1 MQSPFTWGPAPLQ
14 ESVSLREATTG
25 APPIRILHC
34 IPTLDIGG
42 AETQLRLL
50 ATRQA
55 RQGLDVAIFGRIA
68 DTDVAALRTQR
79 VSCFPIAAHGNHNPA
94 IPMDLLRVV
103 RQWRPTIIQTWLTQ
117 MDILGGMIA
126 RTFGIPWIVA
136 ERSSPMN
143 YASSAKNRLRQYLG
157 RGAVVVANAPH
168 GLEVWPNH
176 DNSRVIGNGIDFSVL
191 TSRTGNVL
199 REQPPFADHTSLVSV
214 SRLVPEKNVDTLI
227 AAVAIARP
235 VVPDLHLVIVGDG
248 PEKARLENL
257 VRSRGLGAAVSFA
270 GYRSPAIDWIRA
282 ADIFVSASLY
292 EGHPNAV
299 TEAAALGVPTVLSDI
314 PMHTSLMGDG
324 ARYAGIHDAEAFAGH
339 IVTLAR
345 DEAARAILVEQSG
358 RIVGRFDVDAIVIE
372 YAALYSELVDAARR
386 RRSIHAG
393 RNR

>member
-1 MQSPFTWGPAPLQ
+1 MQSPFTRGPAPLQ
-14 ESVSLREATTG
+14 EPVSLREATTG

-55 RQGLDVAIFGRIA
+55 RQGLDVAIFGRIVDA
-68 DTDVAALRTQR
+68 DVAALRAQG
-79 VSCFPIAAHGNHNPA
+79 VSCFPITAHGNHNPA
-94 IPMDLLRVV
+94 IPIGLLRVV

-143 YASSAKNRLRQYLG
+143 YAPSAKNRLRQYLG
-157 RGAVVVANAPH
+157 RRAVVVANAPH
-168 GLEVWPNH
+168 GLDVWPDH
-176 DNSRVIGNGIDFSVL
+176 DHSRVIGNGIDFSVL
-191 TSRTGNVL
+191 ASGTGNVL
-199 REQPPFADHTSLVSV
+199 REQPPFVGHTSLVSV

-227 AAVAIARP
+227 SAVAIAQR

-248 PEKARLENL
+248 PEKARLEDL

-270 GYRSPAIDWIRA
+270 GYRAPAMEWIRA

-299 TEAAALGVPTVLSDI
+299 TEAAALGVPTILSDI

-324 ARYAGIHDAEAFAGH
+324 ARYAGTRNAEAFAGH

-345 DEAARAILVEQSG
+345 DEAARAILVERSG
-358 RIVGRFDVDAIVIE
+358 RMVGRFDIDAIATE
-372 YAALYSELVDAARR
+372 YAALYAEMVDV
-386 RRSIHAG
+386 AG
-393 RNR
+393 RRGR